1 MGRKTLLL
9 GNEAIARG
17 AWEAGVRVAVG
28 YPGTPSTEVL
38 ETIGRHY
45 KDDVR
50 AQWSPNEKVAYEVAL
65 GASFAGAR
73 VLVTMKHVGLN
84 VAADPFVNSSLV
96 GAWGGLVV
104 LSADDPNMYSSQN
117 EQDNRYYAKFAL
129 VPMLEPSD
137 PAEAKELIGEAF
149 RISEEFQTPVL
160 FRTTTRINH
169 TVGVVPLGEREDVPL
184 KGYRPDVEG
193 RVLLPVNARKRRRW
207 VLERLERLKE
217 FSESFP
223 YNRAE
228 YNDTSIGIISS
239 GVAYTYAREVFP
251 NASFL
256 KLTMTFPLPEGLIRE
271 FASRVRRLVV
281 VEELEPFLEEQIR
294 AMGIDV
300 VGKEY
305 VPRYGELSPQR
316 LRKALAPLFALD
328 LEEPSYEI
336 PPVAP
341 RFPAMCPGC
350 PHTPIF
356 WILRKMRAAVM
367 GDIGC
372 YTLGALPPI
381 RTMESTVEMGSSIGT
396 AIGMEM
402 ALGSPYAQP
411 EKRRRPIV
419 SVIGDSTFFHSG
431 LTGVLDAIHNR
442 HRGTIVVLNNSTTA
456 MTGHQDHPG
465 VPYKLD
471 GEVANSVSIQEVLK
485 AAGVK
490 HVYTVDPY
498 DLKGTEEVLRRE
510 VERDDLSVIVTN
522 RPCVL
527 KREVKRH
534 HPEFVGVRVNPD
546 KCTFCKLC
554 LQVGCPSIYAE
565 DGKAKV
571 DELTCIGCGLCV
583 EVCPYDAI
591 EWIDPDAPNV
601 KKFTLQDG

>member
-1 MGRKTLLL
+1 MKALLL

-38 ETIGRHY
+38 ETIGKHF
-45 KDDVR
+45 KDDIK

-129 VPMLEPSD
+129 VPLLEPSD
-137 PAEAKELIGEAF
+137 PAEAKDLIKVAYE
-149 RISEEFQTPVL
+149 ISEEFQTPVL

-169 TVGVVPLGEREDVPL
+169 TVGVVNLGNREEVPL
-184 KGYRPDVEG
+184 KGYRPDIAG
-193 RVLLPVNARKRRRW
+193 RVLLPVNARRRRKV
-207 VLERLERLKE
+207 VLERLKRLKE
-217 FSESFP
+217 YSGSFP
-223 YNRAE
+223 YNRVE
-228 YNDTSIGIISS
+228 YNDRSIGVISS
-239 GVAYTYAREVFP
+239 GVAYTYAREVLP

-256 KLTMTFPLPEGLIRE
+256 KLTMTFPLPEDLIRE
-271 FASRVRRLVV
+271 FASNVDRVVV

-294 AMGIDV
+294 AMGIEV
-300 VGKEY
+300 IGKDY
-305 VPRYGELSPQR
+305 VPRDGELSPQR
-316 LRKALAPLFALD
+316 LKEALREVLSLPLQ
-328 LEEPSYEI
+328 EYSYDI

-341 RFPAMCPGC
+341 RFPAMCSGC

-356 WILRKMRAAVM
+356 WILKKMRATVM

-372 YTLGALPPI
+372 YTLGALPPLN
-381 RTMESTVEMGSSIGT
+381 TMESTVEMGSSIGT
-396 AIGMEM
+396 AIGMEL
-402 ALGSPYAQP
+402 ALGSTYAQP

-431 LTGVLDAIHNR
+431 LAGLLDAVHNN
-442 HRGTIVVLNNSTTA
+442 HRGTIIVLDNSTTA

-471 GEVANSVSIQEVLK
+471 GEVAHSVSIQDLVK

-498 DLKGTEEVLRRE
+498 DLEKTEEVLRRE
-510 VERDDLSVIVTN
+510 VQRDELSVVVTN

-527 KREVKRH
+527 KKEVKSH
-534 HPEFVGVRVNPD
+534 LPEFVGVQVNPD

-565 DGKAKV
+565 DGKAKI
-571 DELTCIGCGLCV
+571 DDLSCIGCGLCV

-591 EWIDPDAPNV
+591 EWLDPEAPNV
-601 KKFTLQDG
+601 KSFALREG

>member
-1 MGRKTLLL
+1 MKKVLLL

-17 AWEAGVRVAVG
+17 AWEAGVKVAVG

-38 ETIGRHY
+38 ETIGKY
-45 KDDVR
+45 FKNDIR

-129 VPMLEPSD
+129 VPLLEPSD
-137 PAEAKELIGEAF
+137 PAEAKELIKEAY
-149 RISEEFQTPVL
+149 RISEEFETPVL

-169 TVGVVPLGEREDVPL
+169 TVGVVPIGNRKEVPF
-184 KGYRPDVEG
+184 KGYKPDVKG
-193 RVLLPVNARKRRRW
+193 RVLLPVNARKRRKV
-207 VLERLERLKE
+207 VLERLERLME
-217 FSESFP
+217 FSERFP
-223 YNRAE
+223 YNRTE
-228 YNDTSIGIISS
+228 YNDTRVGIISS
-239 GVAYTYAREVFP
+239 GVAYTYAKEVFP
-251 NASFL
+251 QASFL
-256 KLTMTFPLPEGLIRE
+256 KLTLTFPLPENLIRE
-271 FASRVRRLVV
+271 FVSRVETVVV
-281 VEELEPFLEEQIR
+281 VEELDPFLEEQIR

-300 VGKEY
+300 IGKEY
-305 VPRYGELSPQR
+305 IPRDGELSPQR
-316 LRKALAPLFALD
+316 LKEALQEVLSLPPQ
-328 LEEPSYEI
+328 EYSYDV

-356 WILRKMRAAVM
+356 WILKKIRATVM

-372 YTLGALPPI
+372 YTLGALPPLN
-381 RTMESTVEMGSSIGT
+381 TMESTVEMGSSIGT
-396 AIGMEM
+396 AIGMEL
-402 ALGSPYAQP
+402 ALGSTYAQP
-411 EKRRRPIV
+411 KKKRRPIV

-431 LTGVLDAIHNR
+431 VTGLLDAVHND
-442 HRGTIVVLNNSTTA
+442 HRGTIIVLNNSTTA

-471 GEVANSVSIQEVLK
+471 GEVAHSVSIQELAK
-485 AAGVK
+485 AVGVK
-490 HVYTVDPY
+490 HVHTVDPY
-498 DLKGTEEVLRRE
+498 DLKGTEKVIRRE
-510 VERDDLSVIVTN
+510 VQRDELSVIVTN

-527 KREVKRH
+527 KKEVKSH
-534 HPEFVGVRVNPD
+534 LPEFVGVQVNPD

-565 DGKAKV
+565 NGKAKI
-571 DELTCIGCGLCV
+571 DELSCIGCGLCV

-591 EWIDPDAPNV
+591 EWLDLEAPNI
-601 KKFTLQDG
+601 KNFSLQD